1 MKKEDEILSI
11 DLKNEPELVNY
22 YLSKKMVAETSIH
35 AAVVFCELK
44 NRRDYIVCNKKVPYE
59 FWFQFNQK
67 EMQEKT
73 DLTFYEQRKAICQLV
88 AKNIVRVKKIGVPAS
103 NYFWINSTELLKKY
117 L

>member
-1 MKKEDEILSI
+1 
-11 DLKNEPELVNY
+11 
-22 YLSKKMVAETSIH
+22 
-35 AAVVFCELK
+35 
-44 NRRDYIVCNKKVPYE
+44 
-59 FWFQFNQK
+59 
-67 EMQEKT
+67 MQEKT